1 MLAVSGGCFHPREGQ
16 VALNDILRHH
26 QFTGDLSDHH
36 ITTLVSMAAEVT
48 FEEDELVLLDGQ
60 CSKNLYLVLE
70 GSVSVELHTQRFT
83 VSVQALGVGQAF
95 GWSSLLEDQ
104 DTLFQVRARERTT
117 ALRLDG
123 ATLKQACRAEPG
135 LGYEILHRALKLVA
149 GRVRATEERFAE
161 MCGVRV

>member
-1 MLAVSGGCFHPREGQ
+1 
-16 VALNDILRHH
+16 VALSEILRHH
-26 QFTGDLSDHH
+26 RFTQDLSDQH
-36 ITTLVSMAAEVT
+36 IATLVSMASEVT
-48 FEEDELVLLDGQ
+48 FAEDELVLVDGQ
-60 CSKNLYLVLE
+60 CSKSLYLVLD

-83 VSVQALGVGQAF
+83 VSVQALGPGQAF

-123 ATLKQACRAEPG
+123 ATLNHACRADTT
-135 LGYEILHRALKLVA
+135 LGYEFLRRALKLVA
-149 GRVRATEERFAE
+149 GRVQATEERFAE